1 MEAVRNSPLQRVFPV
16 LLFFAGLI
24 ALYYLYQYLFGPNTS
39 NSYVLLDKT
48 QKANKKISLLPTI
61 ALPKVYEGGEFSFST
76 WIYISNWAENNTR
89 TKEIL
94 CMGPTGTSAKTGFD
108 TLRIYLGKEKPTLY
122 VRFTT
127 STTPILSGSSTEQKD
142 TCTYLVAGKESIEP
156 FTNLT
161 EGFTDGK
168 GCSTCDIPEVELQRW
183 VNITVAVNGRIADVY
198 LNGKL
203 ARSCVLDNMYKV
215 TDTYTV
221 TLVDNGGFGGNI
233 STTIMYD
240 TALNPEQVYRNYMS
254 GPEPI
259 TSLKQWLLSFFAPGV
274 DIAITSK

>member
-16 LLFFAGLI
+16 LLFFAGLV
-24 ALYYLYQYLFGPNTS
+24 ALYYLYQYLFGPNTI

-48 QKANKKISLLPTI
+48 QKANTKISLSPTI

-76 WIYISNWAENNTR
+76 WIYINNWATNSGK

-94 CMGPTGTSAKTGFD
+94 RMSPTTANGFD
-108 TLRIYLGKEKPTLY
+108 TLRMYLGKEKPKLY

-127 STTPILSGSSTEQKD
+127 STAPTVATGSMPTDS
-142 TCTYLVAGKESIEP
+142 CTYLVGGGGITEGFS
-156 FTNLT
+156 NLT

>member
-1 MEAVRNSPLQRVFPV
+1 MEAIRNSPIQRVFPV

-39 NSYVLLDKT
+39 NAYVLLDKT
-48 QKANKKISLLPTI
+48 QTATTQIDLLPTI
-61 ALPKVYEGGEFSFST
+61 ALPKIYEGGEFSFST
-76 WIYISNWAENNTR
+76 WIYISNWNMNT

-94 CMGPTGTSAKTGFD
+94 RMGTVPGFD
-108 TLRIYLGKEKPTLY
+108 TLRIYLGQSKPTLH

-127 STTPILSGSSTEQKD
+127 STAPTVAQGSPATES
-142 TCTYLVAGKESIEP
+142 CTYLVGGVQITEGFS
-156 FTNLT
+156 NLT

-183 VNITVAVNGRIADVY
+183 VNITVAVNGKIVDVY

-203 ARSCVLDNMYKV
+203 ARSCVLNDMYKIGN
-215 TDTYTV
+215 TYKI
-221 TLVDNGGFGGNI
+221 TLVGNNGFGGDI
-233 STTIMYD
+233 STTVMYD
-240 TALNPEQVYRNYMS
+240 TALNPEQVYRNYMA

-259 TSLKQWLLSFFAPGV
+259 TSIKQWFLSFFAPGV